1 MYEQA
6 YRINEFART
15 ASALAGGFAKLG
27 EQVAEYGEFHP
38 SVSFFEFIPEVPG
51 RLKFRDMK

>member
-6 YRINEFART
+6 YRINKFART
-15 ASALAGGFAKLG
+15 ASGLAGGFAKLG
-27 EQVAEYGEFHP
+27 EQVAEYREFHP
-38 SVSFFEFIPEVPG
+38 SVPFFEFIPEVPG